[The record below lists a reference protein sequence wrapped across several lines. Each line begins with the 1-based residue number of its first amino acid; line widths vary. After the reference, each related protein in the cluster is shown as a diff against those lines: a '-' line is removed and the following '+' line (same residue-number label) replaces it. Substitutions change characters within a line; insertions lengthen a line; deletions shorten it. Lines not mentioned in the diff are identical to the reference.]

1 MTETEAQRQKEI
13 QQAEELLFAGPQ
25 ALGFAKGL
33 FAGHFVSDWVMPY
46 PRIPAA
52 QQTELDKTLGELRQM
67 LDAEL
72 DSAEIDRQADIPRNV
87 IDGLGRVGVLGMT
100 APAEYGGRG
109 VSQMANCKILEEIG
123 RRCASTSVFVNAHH
137 SIGIRALLLFGT
149 HEQKQRWL
157 PKLCNGEQ
165 LGAFALTEKEAG
177 SDAGNVQT
185 TATPS
190 DDGSHFI
197 LNGEKRYI
205 TNTAIAQVLT
215 VMARTPVPG
224 KPGKDAI
231 TAFLVTPD
239 MPGFELIN
247 GRMEKMG
254 IRGTATGWFA
264 LRNVKVPKENILG
277 PLGKGLK
284 VALTVLD
291 FGRTTFGA
299 CCTGAAKTCLELA
312 VKHANTRKQ
321 FNKTLGSFELVKKKI
336 ATIAGNAYAMEAMT
350 SVTAALIDRG
360 LEDYMLETA
369 MLKVFTTEL
378 LWECVNEAFQIH
390 GGAAY
395 MTDCPLERMLRDARI
410 NQIGEG
416 SNEVL
421 KSFIALV
428 GMRGPG
434 MEFKEIYDTML
445 KPTREGG
452 IGKAW
457 KSGMNRLGATVRV
470 PDVPVRNS
478 ELRSFASQLGRLIW
492 RFNFAVNKSLIR
504 YREPILDMQL
514 VQERIAGAAMD
525 LFAAGATLSRWDSE
539 IQSGQRNGQS
549 PSTKN
554 TAAELFLR
562 QSFRRIGNF
571 LAGLGDN
578 DDKFILRAADAAL
591 GHHTKPAAGTTA
603 VSGGPL

>member
-1 MTETEAQRQKEI
+1 MTEAELQRQKEM
-13 QQAEELLFAGPQ
+13 QQAEELLFTGPQ

-33 FAGHFVSDWVMPY
+33 FAGHFVSDWMMPY
-46 PRIPAA
+46 PRIPTA
-52 QQTELDKTLGELRQM
+52 QQPQLDQTLKELRAF
-67 LDAEL
+67 LDAGL
-72 DSAEIDRQADIPRNV
+72 DPAEIDRQADIPREV

-100 APAEYGGRG
+100 APAEYGGHG
-109 VSQMANCKILEEIG
+109 FSQLANTKILEEIG
-123 RRCASTSVFVNAHH
+123 TRCASTSVFVNAHH

-157 PKLCNGEQ
+157 PKLCTGEW

-177 SDAGNVQT
+177 SDAANVQM

-190 DDGSHFI
+190 EDGSHFI

-205 TNTAIAQVLT
+205 TNAAIAQVLT
-215 VMARTPVPG
+215 VMARMPVPG
-224 KPGKDAI
+224 KPGKTSI

-239 MPGFELIN
+239 MPGFEMLEP
-247 GRMEKMG
+247 RMAKTG
-254 IRGTATGWFA
+254 IRGTATGRFA
-264 LRNVKVPKENILG
+264 MRNVKVPKENILG
-277 PLGKGLK
+277 KPGKGLK

-321 FNKTLGSFELVKKKI
+321 FNKTLGDFHLVKKKI
-336 ATIAGNAYAMEAMT
+336 ARIAADAYAMEAMT
-350 SVTAALIDRG
+350 AITAALIDRG

-369 MLKVFTTEL
+369 MLKVFTTER
-378 LWECVNEAFQIH
+378 LWECINDAFQIY
-390 GGAAY
+390 GGSAY
-395 MTDCPLERMLRDARI
+395 FVDLPLERMLRDARI

-416 SNEVL
+416 ANEVL
-421 KSFIALV
+421 ESFIALV

-457 KSGMNRLGATVRV
+457 SAGISRLGATVRI
-470 PDVPVRNS
+470 PDVPVRNA
-478 ELRSFASQLGRLIW
+478 ELKTFANQLGRSIW
-492 RFNFAVNKSLIR
+492 RFNLAVNKSLVL
-504 YREPILDMQL
+504 YREPILDLQL

-525 LFAAGATLSRWDSE
+525 LFASTCVLSRWDAE
-539 IQSGQRNGQS
+539 LQFVRRNGDSAPQ
-549 PSTKN
+549 TN
-554 TAAELFLR
+554 HAADLFLR
-562 QSFRRIGNF
+562 QSFRGIRRLLN
-571 LAGLGDN
+571 GLNHN
-578 DDKFILRAADAAL
+578 DDKALLATADSVL
-591 GHHTKPAAGTTA
+591 GK
-603 VSGGPL
+603 VS